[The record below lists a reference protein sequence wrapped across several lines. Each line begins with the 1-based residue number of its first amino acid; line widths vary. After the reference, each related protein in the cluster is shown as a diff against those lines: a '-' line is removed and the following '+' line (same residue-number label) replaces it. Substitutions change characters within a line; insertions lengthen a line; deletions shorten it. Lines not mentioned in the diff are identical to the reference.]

1 MDFKTGDLVRFCQG
15 DEARTMLTGRV
26 TREPW
31 GSRKQNISIRTTGQP
46 GHAAGAMYI
55 RLAGDV
61 ELIESAESSRAR
73 AKRPQ
78 S

>member
-1 MDFKTGDLVRFCQG
+1 
-15 DEARTMLTGRV
+15 
-26 TREPW
+26 
-31 GSRKQNISIRTTGQP
+31 
-46 GHAAGAMYI
+46 MYI